1 MLLSN
6 QLIYLKK
13 LKKLNIN
20 SNYLFWF
27 DDKDIKKYIKSKFN
41 NINQL
46 KNYFQKIN
54 KKKDTIFFGIFLK
67 NNNKHIGNIKFD
79 KINKKKQKAFLSI
92 MIGDKKERGKGY
104 ASQAID
110 IGTKYLH
117 KKFGINF
124 FYLEIKSDNKIA
136 INFYKTSGFRF
147 FKKNKN
153 NLLLKKN
160 ISLLNLSKFSL
171 GSAQFGAKYGI
182 NSKKKPSFKTVK
194 KIIHLARNLGI
205 KNIDTAFGYGNSEL
219 ILGRIGIR
227 DFKITTKLP
236 YIKKVDLSS
245 IKKKIQK
252 CLIRLRIRSLYAL
265 LLHDDENIKT
275 NFNKTIIILKK
286 LKKIGLIK
294 NIGVSVTNFNYL
306 KKVLSNKNVDI
317 VQIPYNLMDQRI
329 KNDIFIKKIRQNKI
343 KIQIRSIFLQGL
355 LFKNSNIIKKMFPNN
370 LTFLNKYSDLFKFN
384 VKQKLSHLLN
394 FAYQNKISN
403 QILIG
408 IDNENQLKKIAK
420 IKIYKNKIKPKT
432 SIYFQNKNEA
442 LINPSKWRFVD

>member
-13 LKKLNIN
+13 LKRININ
-20 SNYLFWF
+20 SNYLSLF

-41 NINQL
+41 NIDKL
-46 KNYFQKIN
+46 KKYFQIIN
-54 KKKDTIFFGIFLK
+54 KKKETIFFGIFLK
-67 NNNKHIGNIKFD
+67 KNNKHIGNIKFD
-79 KINKKKQKAFLSI
+79 KINKKKQKAFLGI
-92 MIGDKKERGKGY
+92 MIGDKKERDKGY
-104 ASQAID
+104 GSQAID

-117 KKFGINF
+117 RKFGINF
-124 FYLEIKSDNKIA
+124 FYLGVKSDNKIA
-136 INFYKTSGFRF
+136 INSYKNSGFRF
-147 FKKNKN
+147 FKQNKN

-160 ISLLNLSKFSL
+160 ITLLNLSKFSL
-171 GSAQFGAKYGI
+171 GTAQFGVKYGI

-194 KIIHLARNLGI
+194 KIIHLARSLGI

-306 KKVLSNKNVDI
+306 KKALSNKKVDI
-317 VQIPYNLMDQRI
+317 IQIPYNLMDQRI

-355 LFKNSNIIKKMFPNN
+355 LFKNYIMIKKMFPNN
-370 LTFLNKYSDLFKFN
+370 LALLNKYSDFFKLN
-384 VKQKLSHLLN
+384 AKQKLSHLLN
-394 FAYQNKISN
+394 FVYQNKISN

-408 IDNENQLKKIAK
+408 IDNEKQLKQIAK
-420 IKIYKNKIKPKT
+420 IKIYKKKIKPKT
-432 SIYFQNKNEA
+432 SIYYQNKNEK
-442 LINPSKWRFVD
+442 LINPNKWKFLD